1 MKRFLLVALVS
12 MVTALGAHASD
23 RTARVGLSTSLLY
36 ERGWDAAL
44 LVERETRYHN
54 AWEYFANV
62 YLKWED
68 CPSCGHVCPES
79 FWHSYNTWNIG
90 FAYKPMAYR
99 SRNLV
104 GRMRFG
110 ASLGSDTDE
119 VIGGIHLGYEQD
131 YELRHGLVL
140 FWQAKSDMIINGRD
154 LFRTGL
160 AIGIKIPVK

>member
-1 MKRFLLVALVS
+1 MKKFLLFALVS

-23 RTARVGLSTSLLY
+23 RTTRVGLSTSLLY
-36 ERGWDAAL
+36 ERGWDATL

-131 YELRHGLVL
+131 YELRYGLVL
-140 FWQAKSDMIINGRD
+140 FWQAKTDMIINGMD
-154 LFRTGL
+154 LFRTGI

>member
-12 MVTALGAHASD
+12 MVTALGAYASD
-23 RTARVGLSTSLLY
+23 RTTRVGLSTSLLY
-36 ERGWDAAL
+36 ERGWDATL

>member
-1 MKRFLLVALVS
+1 MKKYLLVALVS
-12 MVTALGAHASD
+12 IGMASGALASD
-23 RTARVGLSTSLLY
+23 RTTRVGLSTALLY
-36 ERGWDAAL
+36 ERGWDASL

-90 FAYKPMAYR
+90 FTYKPMVHR
-99 SRNLV
+99 SRNLA
-104 GRMRFG
+104 GRVRIG

-131 YELRHGLVL
+131 YMLRHGLVL
-140 FWQAKSDMIINGRD
+140 FWQAKTDMIINGRD

-160 AIGIKIPVK
+160 AIGIKIPFK